1 MDGHFRDLGM
11 NMQNLMVLV
20 SGCGYRLTM
29 FTVGAIYD

>member
-1 MDGHFRDLGM
+1 
-11 NMQNLMVLV
+11 MQNLMVLV